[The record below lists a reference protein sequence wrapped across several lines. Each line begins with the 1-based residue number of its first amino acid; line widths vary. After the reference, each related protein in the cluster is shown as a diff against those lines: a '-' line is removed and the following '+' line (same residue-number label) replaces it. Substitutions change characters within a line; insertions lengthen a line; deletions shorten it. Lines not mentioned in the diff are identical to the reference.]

1 MLLEDALGEVRAMQ
15 GKSHNTAKV
24 ASIGTFAMDLAH
36 QPRNPLFSVTG
47 RLELLQAKVL
57 HQKGLEEHVEAA
69 LTAAWR
75 MQELLTVFVKRA
87 ANAPFRFAL
96 KRCWTTP

>member
-1 MLLEDALGEVRAMQ
+1 MQ
-15 GKSHNTAKV
+15 GKLHNTAKV

-36 QPRNPLFSVTG
+36 QLRNPLFSVTG

-96 KRCWTTP
+96 KRCWTMP